1 MATTCVAWVL
11 ALALPCSAR
20 AQSPSQES
28 APAGATRIVFHESPA
43 IDLYFHVRA
52 LAGRGGTSP
61 PEALRPA
68 VDAARELDRAL
79 AGNPLAWGPLEGLLP
94 GAETAADVVA
104 AFARAPESIELRGG
118 TKVPLRAGAQKLAAA
133 LVEVEPAFA
142 EPWKE
147 HARRTSAA
155 RKRWEEQVGP
165 EERELFAFHLASLGM
180 KERDLAVPVHLVA
193 EGSWPGAV
201 THLDDAGRGVC
212 FVAVDAVP
220 GSLFHE
226 IVLHEAT
233 HALDVAAGDES
244 ALGELRERL
253 ASAGRGRRDRAY
265 HDLPHALMFVQ
276 SAESIRRTIDPAH
289 RDYGEVEKV
298 YERMGASAEAV
309 RGFWRDHLDGK
320 LSRAEALDGIV
331 ASLAPAPR

>member
-1 MATTCVAWVL
+1 MAASHLAWAV

-20 AQSPSQES
+20 SHPLPQGS
-28 APAGATRIVFHESPA
+28 APDRATRIVFHESPA

-61 PEALRPA
+61 PESLRAA
-68 VDAARELDRAL
+68 VEAARELDRTL
-79 AGNPLAWGPLEGLLP
+79 TGSPLAWGPLEGLLP

-104 AFARAPESIELRGG
+104 AFERAPESLELRGG
-118 TKVPLRAGAQKLAAA
+118 TKVPLRAGARKLAAA
-133 LVEVEPAFA
+133 LVEAEPATA
-142 EPWKE
+142 ELWEE

-155 RKRWEEQVGP
+155 RKRWEEVVGT
-165 EERELFAFHLASLGM
+165 EERELLAFHLASLGM
-180 KERDLAVPVHLVA
+180 REPGLAVPVYLVA

-212 FVAVDAVP
+212 FVAVDTVP

-226 IVLHEAT
+226 TVLHEAT

-244 ALGELRERL
+244 ALGELRKKLEG
-253 ASAGRGRRDRAY
+253 AGRDPRDRAY

-276 SAESIRRTIDPAH
+276 AAESIRRVIDPAH
-289 RDYGEVEKV
+289 VDYGEVEKV
-298 YERMGASAEAV
+298 YQRMGAGAEAV

-320 LSRAEALDGIV
+320 LARAEALDGIV
-331 ASLAPAPR
+331 ASVLPPR